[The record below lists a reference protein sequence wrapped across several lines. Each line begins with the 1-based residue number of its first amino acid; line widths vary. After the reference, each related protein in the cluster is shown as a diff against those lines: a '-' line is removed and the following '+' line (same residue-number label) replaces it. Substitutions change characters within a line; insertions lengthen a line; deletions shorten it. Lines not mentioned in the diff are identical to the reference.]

1 MLVCPGVFK
10 RFVVLL
16 GIVGL
21 TGCGQSGGRALNPT
35 EDRLNKI
42 GKAYV
47 RSCHALG
54 RGPNDFGEI
63 KQDIEG
69 DIPEDFLVSPNDGKP
84 FVILWGVDLTQLRFT
99 RENPFTVLAYEK
111 TAANGTRYVLRFPIS
126 LVLMTDDELQKAAFP
141 PGHKPPS

>member
-1 MLVCPGVFK
+1 MLVCPSFFK
-10 RFVVLL
+10 QILVLV
-16 GIVGL
+16 GMVGL
-21 TGCGQSGGRALNPT
+21 TGCGQGGGRELNPT
-35 EDRLNKI
+35 EERLYKI
-42 GKAYV
+42 GKAYL
-47 RSCHALG
+47 RACHALS

-69 DIPEDFLVSPNDGKP
+69 DIPEDLLVSPNDGKP